1 MSTHGNSDS
10 APKRKKITT
19 LSLAEMRQN
28 NEKIVMLT
36 SYDASFSS
44 VIDECSVDVILVG
57 DSLGMV
63 IQGHA
68 STLPVTIDEMV
79 YHTACVA
86 RGVKSCMV
94 LADLPFGSYSTPE
107 EAFSNAAKLVR
118 AGAEIVKL
126 EGGYWLVD
134 TVQYLV
140 ERGIPVCG
148 HLGLTPQAV
157 HQLGGFKVQ
166 GKTDESAERLINDAI
181 ALEKAG
187 ASMLVLEAIPSTL
200 GKAVTEAIHIPTI
213 GIGAGVDCSGQVL
226 VLHDMLGV
234 FPGHRPKFVRDFMEG
249 QPNIRSAI
257 SAYVQAVKTKLFPSA
272 EHCFS
277 K

>member
-1 MSTHGNSDS
+1 MSTHGNSHS

-44 VIDECSVDVILVG
+44 LIDECSVDVILVG

-63 IQGHA
+63 IQGHV
-68 STLPVTIDEMV
+68 STLPVTIDEIV

-118 AGAEIVKL
+118 AGAEMVKL
-126 EGGYWLVD
+126 EGGYWLVE